1 MKFELDELLDQVLS
15 SPSRSRAENWKIST
29 LIFLK
34 FTKIVGVSRDFDE
47 TFTEIRVS
55 QIELIVWKL
64 SCEIQDKFY
73 LKSIF
78 LISIIFSLLSAPSPR
93 STPRLSINLINHWF
107 TSKSKKIL
115 DGAQRRIMNEMEMRC
130 EGSFRM
136 TSNHV
141 EAYPRV
147 FKCFHG

>member
-34 FTKIVGVSRDFDE
+34 FTKIVGVPRDSVRWDFYQNSS
-47 TFTEIRVS
+47 FP
-55 QIELIVWKL
+55 IELIVWKL
-64 SCEIQDKFY
+64 SCEIKDKFY

-107 TSKSKKIL
+107 TSKSKK
-115 DGAQRRIMNEMEMRC
+115 
-130 EGSFRM
+130 F
-136 TSNHV
+136 
-141 EAYPRV
+141 
-147 FKCFHG
+147 